1 MSPLFSFVVPA
12 ARLPLGGVYM
22 ASSESSKNSAA
33 RAAVEKWLRA
43 AFEKVTVLPPDSHA
57 AWIFAAADLED
68 HKLLVFR
75 PTNSPEIIQISGSL
89 LIEEQHRQ
97 RFSLID
103 KQERHRHRRDLLM
116 DLYRKEVLFEGVDD
130 DPPERITVH
139 SILFLE
145 NLDRNYFMD
154 KCLKVQSTV
163 KLTKQWL
170 HRAIDEPFVK
180 SESTIN

>member
-43 AFEKVTVLPPDSHA
+43 AFEKVTVLPPDSQA
-57 AWIFAAADLED
+57 AWIFAATDPED
-68 HKLLVFR
+68 HNLLVFR
-75 PTNSPEIIQISGSL
+75 PTNSPEIIQISGA
-89 LIEEQHRQ
+89 LIIDEQHRQ

-103 KQERHRHRRDLLM
+103 KQERHRHLHDLLM
-116 DLYRKEVLFEGVDD
+116 DLYRSGVLFEGVD

-139 SILFLE
+139 SILFSE

-154 KCLKVQSTV
+154 KCLGVRSTL
-163 KLTKQWL
+163 KLVKQWFC
-170 HRAIDEPFVK
+170 RAIDEPFIK
-180 SESTIN
+180 SESIIN